1 MGIPRFLNIPFASA
15 APGDTVYDTA
25 KTMKETKRGA
35 VIVLDGGK
43 LVGIFTERDIMTKV
57 VVEKRDPQSTKVKD
71 VMVSPVITVSEDD
84 SIEDALKFMSKRHI
98 RHLPLLD
105 KQGKPIAMVSIRD
118 VLRHRMKELRDE
130 SESLAA
136 YFMADG
142 PGG

>member
-15 APGDTVYDTA
+15 APGDTVYDAA
-25 KTMKETKRGA
+25 KTMRETKRGA

-57 VVEKRDPQSTKVKD
+57 VVEKRDPQSTKIKD

-84 SIEDALKFMSKRHI
+84 SIEDALKFMSKKHI

-105 KQGKPIAMVSIRD
+105 KQGKPVAMVSIRD

>member
-1 MGIPRFLNIPFASA
+1 MGIPRYLNIPFASA
-15 APGDTVYDTA
+15 APDDTVYDAA

-35 VIVLDGGK
+35 VIVLDGEK
-43 LVGIFTERDIMTKV
+43 LVGIFSERDLMTKV
-57 VVEKRDPQSTKVKD
+57 VVENRDPQTTKIKD
-71 VMVSPVITVSEDD
+71 VMVSPVITVSEGD
-84 SIEDALKFMSKRHI
+84 SIEDALKFMSKKHI

-105 KQGKPIAMVSIRD
+105 KEGKPVAMVSIRD
-118 VLRHRMKELRDE
+118 VLRHRLKELHYE

>member
-1 MGIPRFLNIPFASA
+1 MGIPRHLNIPFASA
-15 APGDTVYDTA
+15 APDDTVYDAA

-35 VIVLDGGK
+35 VIVLDGEK
-43 LVGIFTERDIMTKV
+43 LVGIFSERDLMTKV
-57 VVEKRDPQSTKVKD
+57 VVENHDPRTTKVKD
-71 VMVSPVITVSEDD
+71 VMASPVITVSEGD
-84 SIEDALKFMSKRHI
+84 SIEDALKFMSKKHI

-105 KQGKPIAMVSIRD
+105 KEGKPVAMISIRD
-118 VLRHRMKELRDE
+118 VLRHRLKELHYE

>member
-15 APGDTVYDTA
+15 APGDTVYDAA
-25 KTMKETKRGA
+25 KTMRETKRGA

-84 SIEDALKFMSKRHI
+84 SIEDALKFMSKKHI

-118 VLRHRMKELRDE
+118 VLRHRMKELHDE

>member
-1 MGIPRFLNIPFASA
+1 MGIPRYLNIPFASA
-15 APGDTVYDTA
+15 APGDTVFDVA

-35 VIVLDGGK
+35 VIVLDGEK
-43 LVGIFTERDIMTKV
+43 LVGIFSERDLMTKV

-71 VMVSPVITVSEDD
+71 VMVSPVITVSEGD